1 MNQTKK
7 ITQGAMML
15 AIFGALIII
24 DRMTTYLF
32 SEFVILIVPT
42 VIIMYSCMHDLKDGM
57 MISVGILIISF
68 LLGNFQL
75 VYLIYVPIGIITGLV
90 YSWGVKRKLDKRA
103 LMFSAMFSF
112 IAGELLAT
120 LIIYPLLGFP
130 LATMLEEFKVSL
142 ETMGSAAGIDYAQIF
157 SLAGMDF
164 SKIIAIMYILSTIL
178 TGVLEGLLIHIIS
191 LFLLKRFKIAD
202 LGRVNLWDVRPNPP
216 LAYICIAAVFSL
228 YFMRYINNETLYY
241 ACIVIGVLA
250 SIVLMYYGYIFVIIY
265 GTAVLH
271 RNVGGLFVLLCFIF
285 PYLMF
290 VLMIFG
296 FLYASGPFRDLI
308 ERKARPRQ

>member
-32 SEFVILIVPT
+32 SEFLILIVPA

-75 VYLIYVPIGIITGLV
+75 VYLIYVPIGIITGLL
-90 YSWGVKRKLDKRA
+90 YAWGVKKGLDKRT
-103 LMFSAMFSF
+103 LMFLAMFVF

-120 LIIYPLLGFP
+120 MVVYPLFGFP
-130 LATMLEEFKVSL
+130 LMTMIEEFKVSL
-142 ETMGSAAGIDYAQIF
+142 QTMGSTAGIDYAQIF
-157 SLAGMDF
+157 SLAGIDF
-164 SKIIAIMYILSTIL
+164 SKIIVIMYILSTIL
-178 TGVLEGLLIHIIS
+178 TGVMEGFLIHIVSI
-191 LFLLKRFKIAD
+191 FLLRRFKIAD
-202 LGRVNLWDVRPNPP
+202 LGSVNLWDIRPNPP
-216 LAYICIAAVFSL
+216 LAYVCMTLVFGL

-241 ACIVIGVLA
+241 GFIVLA
-250 SIVLMYYGYIFVIIY
+250 VLAAIVLLYYGYIFVILY
-265 GTAVLH
+265 GSAVLH
-271 RNVGGLFVLLCFIF
+271 RNIGGFFVLLCFIF

-290 VLMIFG
+290 VLMCFG
-296 FLYASGPFRDLI
+296 FLYAAGPFRDMI
-308 ERKARPRQ
+308 ERRARPRQ